1 MGVISRSGAM
11 NIHLQDIYIA
21 ERLHLSKLDIAA
33 GTLTHIIG
41 QNGAGK
47 STLLHVIAGLISSES
62 LHAEMTISDIPPA
75 HIAAHRC
82 CLTQH
87 NDSVF
92 GLTVA
97 ELFRFYTPFSFA
109 PESIDNVLQVNQ
121 YQARLLRELS
131 GGQQQRVHIARC
143 MMQIWEAI
151 EQGRGVLLFDE
162 PFDALD
168 LAYQIKWLAC
178 LHDLQQLGNIIVIAH
193 HQLAWLNECPDDD
206 VLIMQDGQVQAHGK
220 IAATWQPECLTQY
233 FHILEQHIP
242 LYLQSSS

>member
-1 MGVISRSGAM
+1 M
-11 NIHLQDIYIA
+11 NIGLNDIYIT
-21 ERLHLSKLDIAA
+21 ERLHVSELVITAS
-33 GTLTHIIG
+33 TLTHVIG

-47 STLLHVIAGLISSES
+47 STLLHVIAGLIHSET
-62 LHAEMTISDIPPA
+62 LNGEMTITQIQSS

-82 CLTQH
+82 YLTQH

-97 ELFRFYTPFSFA
+97 EIFRFYTPFSVA
-109 PESIDNVLQVNQ
+109 PEALDEVLAVNQ
-121 YQARLLRELS
+121 YQSRLLHELS

-143 MMQIWEAI
+143 MMQVWDAI
-151 EQGRGVLLFDE
+151 QQGRGVLLFDE

-193 HQLAWLNECPDDD
+193 HQLAWLNECPHDD

-220 IAATWQPECLTQY
+220 IAAIWQAQCLTQY
-233 FHILEQHIP
+233 FHIPEQHLP
-242 LYLQSSS
+242 LYLQSST

>member
-1 MGVISRSGAM
+1 M
-11 NIHLQDIYIA
+11 NIHLKDIYIA
-21 ERLHLSKLDIAA
+21 ERLHVSELFIPA
-33 GTLTHIIG
+33 GTLTHVIG

-47 STLLHVIAGLISSES
+47 STLLHVIAGLLSSES
-62 LHAEMTISDIPPA
+62 RNAEVTITEIQLR

-97 ELFRFYTPFSFA
+97 ELFRFYTPFAVA
-109 PESIDNVLQVNQ
+109 PDALDEVLAVNQ
-121 YQARLLRELS
+121 YQSRLIHELS

-143 MMQIWEAI
+143 MMQVWEAI
-151 EQGRGVLLFDE
+151 QQGRGVLLFDE

-193 HQLAWLNECPDDD
+193 HQLAWLNECLDDD
-206 VLIMQDGQVQAHGK
+206 VLIMQDGQVQALGT
-220 IAATWQPECLTQY
+220 IAAIWNPKCLTQY
-233 FHILEQHIP
+233 FHIPERHIP
-242 LYLQSSS
+242 LYLQASI

>member
-1 MGVISRSGAM
+1 M
-11 NIHLQDIYIA
+11 NIHLKDIYIA
-21 ERLHLSKLDIAA
+21 ERLHVSELFIPA
-33 GTLTHIIG
+33 GTLTHVIG

-47 STLLHVIAGLISSES
+47 STLLHVIAGLLSSES
-62 LHAEMTISDIPPA
+62 RNAEVTITEIQLR

-97 ELFRFYTPFSFA
+97 ELFRFYTPFAVA
-109 PESIDNVLQVNQ
+109 PAQIDEVLAVNQ
-121 YQARLLRELS
+121 YQYRLIHELS

-143 MMQIWEAI
+143 MMQVWEAI
-151 EQGRGVLLFDE
+151 QQGRGVLLFDE

-178 LHDLQQLGNIIVIAH
+178 LNDLQQQGNIIVIAH
-193 HQLAWLNECPDDD
+193 HQLAWLNECHNDD
-206 VLIMQDGQVQAHGK
+206 VLIMQDGQVQAHGE
-220 IAATWQPECLTQY
+220 IVTIWQPACLTQY
-233 FHILEQHIP
+233 FHIPEQHIP
-242 LYLQSSS
+242 LYLHTPFMS